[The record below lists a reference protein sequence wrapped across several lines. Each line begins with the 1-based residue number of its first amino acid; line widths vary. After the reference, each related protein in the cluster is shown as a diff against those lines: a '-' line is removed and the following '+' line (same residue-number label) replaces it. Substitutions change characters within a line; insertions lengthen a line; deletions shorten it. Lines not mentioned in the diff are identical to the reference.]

1 MNNYYFY
8 EVLNNVNEGIILVK
22 ENLEIFFWNS
32 YMESITNIKSLNV
45 IGSNLYMVLPKLNKN
60 YFKKVVHNILNNGY
74 TMFFSA
80 AMHQDLMNTEE
91 NFNIKISRIQD
102 ENNKSLLLEFYN
114 VTSQMSQIQQLK
126 KYIKDLYNVNKELKE
141 KEKVI
146 ENLAYYDQ
154 LTGVANRTL
163 FYVLAEKYMQ
173 SAKQNNSLLGI
184 MFIDIDKFKYINDTY
199 GHQVGDK
206 VIIKAA
212 EILKKATRESDI
224 VVRYGGDEFVILLPD
239 MKKISDYK
247 MVASNITNLKE
258 KVVYMDGEEIKLSFS
273 MGISFY
279 PNDGDNIDKLVAK
292 ADHAMY
298 VAKRNDTDIYY

>member
-8 EVLNNVNEGIILVK
+8 EVLNNVNEGIILIK
-22 ENLEIFFWNS
+22 ENLDIFFWNS
-32 YMESITNIKSLNV
+32 YMESITNIKELNV
-45 IGSNLYMVLPKLNKN
+45 IGRNLYKVLPSLNKN
-60 YFKKVVHNILNNGY
+60 YFKNVVHNILNDGY

-80 AMHQDLMNTEE
+80 AMHQDLMDTEE
-91 NFNIKISRIQD
+91 SFNVKISRIQD
-102 ENNKSLLLEFYN
+102 GNNKSLLLEFHN

-126 KYIKDLYNVNKELKE
+126 KYIKDLYLVNKELKE

-163 FYVLAEKYMQ
+163 FYILAEKYIQ
-173 SAKQNNSLLGI
+173 SAKKNHSLLGI

-206 VIIKAA
+206 IIIKAA
-212 EILKKATRESDI
+212 DILKKATRKSDI
-224 VVRYGGDEFVILLPD
+224 VVRYGGDEFVILLPN
-239 MKKISDYK
+239 MKNISDYK
-247 MVASNITNLKE
+247 IVASNITNLNE
-258 KVVYMDGEEIKLSFS
+258 NVVYMEDKEIKLSFS

-279 PNDGDNIDKLVAK
+279 PNDGGNIDKLIAK

-298 VAKRNDTDIYY
+298 VAKKNDTDIYY